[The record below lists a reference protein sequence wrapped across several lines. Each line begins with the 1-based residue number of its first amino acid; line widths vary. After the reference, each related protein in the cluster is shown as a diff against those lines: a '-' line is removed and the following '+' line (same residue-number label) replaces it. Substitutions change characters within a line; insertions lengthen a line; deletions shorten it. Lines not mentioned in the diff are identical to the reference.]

1 MQKLIRNLVVLALAG
16 AALGLGPSSAPA
28 SAGSAPEPLQ
38 GPCIPGDSSSP
49 TCHFEYGTVL
59 FVADGDT
66 LDVKVDRSDAT
77 RSGTVE
83 RVRMIGINAME
94 QHSYSSNPAKRS
106 GECHSLRATAHLE
119 RMTPIGSRVRLAAQ
133 DLAARTGDRYRR
145 SVAYAS
151 SGSWEDTGSQQMKAG
166 DALWLP
172 NSKETAWN
180 KDYNLWA
187 QQAAKDEVGL
197 WDDDRC
203 APGPSQGA
211 RLQVYAQWD
220 ADGVDGRDLNGEY
233 VRVRNLNSEAPVD
246 LSGWWVRDS
255 FLRGV
260 TVTGEYTPHPGFV
273 FPEGTVL
280 RAGKTLTVY
289 VGSGTNTESK
299 FYWGQDSPV
308 FDNMTDGA
316 TDEGDG
322 AYLFDRDGDLRFAST
337 YACANAYLCRDPN
350 DGKIVVKRVSYDA
363 PGSDA
368 TNPNGEYVK
377 VKVRSSAGGPVDLE
391 GYQVVSY
398 PYVYD
403 FYKNSVLQ
411 PGEKIKLSVGKG
423 EGDRLHRY
431 WQKSSGVFDN
441 GGETVRV
448 DNYRGHTL
456 SCLDW
461 GDGHC

>member
-1 MQKLIRNLVVLALAG
+1 VLKFFRPLVVLALAG
-16 AALGLGPSSAPA
+16 SALGLGPSGAPA
-28 SAGSAPEPLQ
+28 SAGSLAEPLS
-38 GPCIPGDSSSP
+38 GPCVAGDASSP
-49 TCHFEYGTVL
+49 TCQFEYGTVL

-66 LDVKVDRSDAT
+66 LDVEVDRSAGT
-77 RSGTVE
+77 RRGTVE

-94 QHSYSSNPAKRS
+94 QHTYSSNPAKRT

-119 RMTPIGSRVRLAAQ
+119 RMAPIGSRVRLAAQ
-133 DLAARTGDRYRR
+133 DLDARTGDRYRR
-145 SVAYAS
+145 SVAFPAAGAWQDA
-151 SGSWEDTGSQQMKAG
+151 GSRLMQAG

-172 NSKETAWN
+172 NNKEVAWN
-180 KDYNLWA
+180 RSYNLWA
-187 QQAAKDEVGL
+187 QQAAKEEVGL
-197 WDDDRC
+197 WDVDRC
-203 APGPSQGA
+203 AAGPSQSA
-211 RLQVYAQWD
+211 KLQVYAQWD

-233 VRVRNLNSEAPVD
+233 VRIRNQNATSAVD

-260 TVTGEYTPHPGFV
+260 TVSGAYTPHPGFV
-273 FPEGTVL
+273 FPQGTVL
-280 RAGKTLTVY
+280 KAGKTLTVY
-289 VGSGTNTESK
+289 VGSGTNTSSR
-299 FYWGQDSPV
+299 FYWGQDTPV
-308 FDNMTDGA
+308 FDNMRDGA

-337 YACANAYLCRDPN
+337 YACANAYLCKDPM
-350 DGKIVVKRVSYDA
+350 DGKIVVKRVEYNA

-377 VKVRSSAGGPVDLE
+377 IKVPYSVGHPVDLQ
-391 GYQVVSY
+391 GYQVVNY

-411 PGEKIKLSVGKG
+411 PGEKIKLYVGKG
-423 EGDRLHRY
+423 TGDRLHRY
-431 WQKSSGVFDN
+431 WQKTSGVFNN

-456 SCLDW
+456 SCLAW
-461 GDGHC
+461 GDGRC